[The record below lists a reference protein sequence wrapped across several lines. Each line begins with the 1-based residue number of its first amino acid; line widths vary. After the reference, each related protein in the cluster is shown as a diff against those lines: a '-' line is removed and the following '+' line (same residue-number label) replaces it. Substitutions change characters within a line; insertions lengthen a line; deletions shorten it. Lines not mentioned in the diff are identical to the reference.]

1 MLVRWGIA
9 FNEDSGRPPFD
20 DPQEGSDERAVELEL
35 GRMNCPERPRVQPI
49 RSQLERPGRPEGI
62 EKAAVVRNEDD
73 CAPETLKRR
82 FELFDCLEVEVVC
95 RLV

>member
-1 MLVRWGIA
+1 VLVRCGIA
-9 FNEDSGRPPFD
+9 FNEESGGLISTTRRKAAT
-20 DPQEGSDERAVELEL
+20 RAVELEL